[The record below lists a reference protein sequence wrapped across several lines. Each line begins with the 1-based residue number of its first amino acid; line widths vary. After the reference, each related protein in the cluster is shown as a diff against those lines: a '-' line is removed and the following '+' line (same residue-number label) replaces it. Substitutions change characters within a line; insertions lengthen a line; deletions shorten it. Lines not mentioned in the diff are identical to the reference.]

1 MKSFD
6 FTAEVK
12 RMEALA
18 DQAEAMAEATGLM
31 KWFNEMD
38 YYKDLAETLR
48 ELAWHYECLE
58 NDGILK

>member
-1 MKSFD
+1 MKSYD

-18 DQAEAMAEATGLM
+18 KQAEDMAEATGLM